1 MNNYLEHIGFTH
13 TPKSDYQTLHK
24 LHRLHTLK
32 FPFENITPFLY
43 QEVKLDIESV
53 ENKFLN
59 EGRGGYCF
67 EQNLLF
73 LTELRR
79 IGFNVRPLGARVVYN
94 QPEDLITRRSHML
107 MQVDI
112 QGEKYLA
119 DVGFGG
125 LTLTTPIKFQTDI
138 EQSTTHENFRI
149 GKIEEDLKL
158 QAKVAGEW
166 KTLYRFDLQEQHPID
181 YEVANF
187 YLYTNPSSIFR
198 NNLIAGRPFEKG
210 RYALSNNQ
218 FTTHYLG
225 KESVKKT
232 LTTVNEVK
240 DVLTD
245 IFQIKLP
252 AHTELTARIETVLKP
267 H

>member
-1 MNNYLEHIGFTH
+1 MNNYLEHIGFK
-13 TPKSDYQTLHK
+13 KSPRPDFETLNE

-32 FPFENITPFLY
+32 FSFENLTPFLH

-53 ENKFLN
+53 QNKFLN

-73 LTELRR
+73 LTELRQ
-79 IGFNVRPLGARVVYN
+79 IGFNVRPLGARVIYN

-107 MQVDI
+107 LQVDI
-112 QGEKYLA
+112 HGEKYLA

-125 LTLTTPIKFQTDI
+125 LTLTTPIRFITDL
-138 EQSTTHENFRI
+138 EQITTHEMFRI
-149 GKIEEDLKL
+149 GKLEEDLKL
-158 QAKVAGEW
+158 QAKVTGEW

-181 YEVANF
+181 YEVANYF
-187 YLYTNPSSIFR
+187 LYTNPTSIFR
-198 NNLIAGRPFEKG
+198 KNLIAGRPFENG

-225 KESVKKT
+225 KDSVKKT
-232 LTTVNEVK
+232 LSSVSEVR

-252 AHTELTARIETVLKP
+252 AHSELNSRIETVLKP

>member
-1 MNNYLEHIGFTH
+1 MNKYFELIGYKDL
-13 TPKSDYQTLHK
+13 PKADFETLNELHK
-24 LHRLHTLK
+24 LHTLK
-32 FPFENITPFLY
+32 FPFENLTPFCY

-53 ENKFLN
+53 KSKFLH

-73 LTELRR
+73 LSVLRS
-79 IGFNVRPLGARVVYN
+79 IGFNVRPLGARVLYN

-112 QGEKYLA
+112 HEEKYLV

-138 EQSTTHENFRI
+138 EQSTTHELFRI
-149 GKIEEDLKL
+149 GRIGEDLKL
-158 QAKVAGEW
+158 QAKVADEW
-166 KTLYRFDLQEQHPID
+166 KTLYRFDLQEQHPVD

-187 YLYTNPSSIFR
+187 YLYTHPSSIFR
-198 NNLIAGRPFEKG
+198 TNLIAGKPFVGG

-218 FTTHYLG
+218 FTTHQLG
-225 KESVKKT
+225 KESIKKT
-232 LTTVNEVK
+232 LTTVKEVQ

-252 AHTELTARIETVLKP
+252 ALPDLTARIESVLKP
-267 H
+267 G

>member
-1 MNNYLEHIGFTH
+1 MNKYLEQIGFKQ
-13 TPKSDYQTLHK
+13 TPKANLETLK
-24 LHRLHTLK
+24 ELHRLHTLK
-32 FPFENITPFLY
+32 FPFENLTPFLY

-59 EGRGGYCF
+59 DGRGGYCF
-67 EQNLLF
+67 EQNQLF
-73 LTELRR
+73 LGVLRQ
-79 IGFNVRPLGARVVYN
+79 IGFNVRPLGARVIYN

-107 MQVDI
+107 LQVDI

-138 EQSTTHENFRI
+138 EQSTTHELFRI
-149 GKIEEDLKL
+149 GKIGEDLKM
-158 QAKVAGEW
+158 QANVAGEW
-166 KTLYRFDLQEQHPID
+166 KTLYRFDLQEQHPVD
-181 YEVANF
+181 YDVANY
-187 YLYTNPSSIFR
+187 YLYANPSSIFR
-198 NNLIAGRPFEKG
+198 NNLIAGLPFEKG

-225 KESVKKT
+225 KDSVKKT
-232 LTTVNEVK
+232 LSTVSEVR

-245 IFQIKLP
+245 IFKIKLP
-252 AHTELTARIETVLKP
+252 AHTELNSRIETVLKQN
-267 H
+267 